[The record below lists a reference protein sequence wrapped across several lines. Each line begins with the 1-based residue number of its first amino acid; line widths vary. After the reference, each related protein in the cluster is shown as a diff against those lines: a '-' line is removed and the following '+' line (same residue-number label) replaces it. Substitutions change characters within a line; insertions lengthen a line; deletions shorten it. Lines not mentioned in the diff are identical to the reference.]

1 MMAYVV
7 RRLLQTVIVILG
19 VSVFA
24 FGLMFLTGDPA
35 EVRLGAGAD
44 LMTAEEIQ
52 EYRERMGYDRP
63 WYVQYLD
70 FLGGA
75 VRGDF
80 GDSIRYHEP
89 AFQVVM
95 RRLPA
100 TAQLA
105 VLALLISVIIG
116 VPIGVVSATRPNTW
130 LDYVTTFLALVGQ
143 SVPSFW
149 LGIML
154 MLIFGV
160 WLRWLPI
167 SGRGGWQNLLM
178 PSFTLAAFSLARN
191 MRLTRSSLLEVIQQ
205 DYVRTARSK
214 GLTEYRVLFKHAL
227 RNALL
232 PIVTMIGLQLGFL
245 MAGSVITESI
255 FAWPGVGRLIIEAIY
270 NKDFPLIQA
279 GVTTLAISFTLVN
292 LIVDLLYAYIDPR
305 VRYD

>member
-1 MMAYVV
+1 
-7 RRLLQTVIVILG
+7 
-19 VSVFA
+19 
-24 FGLMFLTGDPA
+24 MFLTGDPA

-80 GDSIRYHEP
+80 GESIRYHEP

-105 VLALLISVIIG
+105 AVSLLISVILG
-116 VPIGVVSATRPNTW
+116 VPIGVISATRPNTW
-130 LDYVTTFLALVGQ
+130 VDYLTTFFALVGQ

-214 GLTEYRVLFKHAL
+214 GLSEYRVLFGHAL
-227 RNALL
+227 RNAML

-279 GVTTLAISFTLVN
+279 GVTMLAVSFTMVN

>member
-1 MMAYVV
+1 MAYLV
-7 RRLLQTVIVILG
+7 RRVLQTIIVVFG
-19 VSVFA
+19 VSVFS

-44 LMTAEEIQ
+44 LMTADEIQ
-52 EYRERMGYDRP
+52 EYREKMGYDRP

-75 VRGDF
+75 VQGDF

-89 AFQVVM
+89 AFQVV
-95 RRLPA
+95 RRRFPA

-105 VLALLISVIIG
+105 VVSLFISVVLG
-116 VPIGVVSATRPNTW
+116 VPIGVISATHPNTW
-130 LDYVTTFLALVGQ
+130 LDYLTTFLALVGQ

-205 DYVRTARSK
+205 DYVRTARAK
-214 GLTEYRVLFKHAL
+214 GLSEYRVLFGHAL
-227 RNALL
+227 RNAML

-279 GVTTLAISFTLVN
+279 GVTLLAIAFTMVN

>member
-1 MMAYVV
+1 MAYLV
-7 RRLLQTVIVILG
+7 RRVLQTIIVVFG
-19 VSVFA
+19 VSVFS

-44 LMTAEEIQ
+44 LMTADEIQ
-52 EYRERMGYDRP
+52 EYREKMGYDRP

-75 VRGDF
+75 VQGDF

-89 AFQVVM
+89 AFQVV
-95 RRLPA
+95 RRRFPA

-105 VLALLISVIIG
+105 VVSLFISVVLG
-116 VPIGVVSATRPNTW
+116 VPIGVISATHPNTW
-130 LDYVTTFLALVGQ
+130 LDYLTTFLALVGQ

-205 DYVRTARSK
+205 DYVRTARAK
-214 GLTEYRVLFKHAL
+214 GLSEYRVLFGHAL
-227 RNALL
+227 RNAML

-279 GVTTLAISFTLVN
+279 GVTMLAIAFTMVN